1 MTECDLP
8 EYCNGT
14 SAECPADVYKQDGM
28 PCSKSNRCFL
38 GDCLDLQKHC
48 VALFGKGKAGIL
60 LLSNIRMEILRQA
73 YHGVFSVSKLHTL
86 HLWHPTFLLS
96 ISPLSLDIIC
106 FSGPFI
112 YLVSPAL
119 PSLSLSSGAQEAPLS
134 CFKKVNM
141 RGDQSGNCGG
151 DGEKFKKCD
160 KKDILCGR
168 LQCVHIKKIPKVA
181 TGQSVIQTPVGNTLC
196 WGTEFHPGQGAP
208 DFGAVK
214 DGTTC
219 GTGKMCINRSCIGL
233 DFMKHSCN
241 YSKCN
246 HRGVCNNNGNCHCSY
261 GWAPPFCL
269 GRGYGGSI
277 ESGPPA
283 AYEEPLVRVVVF
295 VVLGG
300 LALFLL
306 GLAAAYKRDP
316 LKAWFAKAIR
326 RNLFKEPYDTESMGS
341 SSLKPQEG
349 KLDLTSPT

>member
-1 MTECDLP
+1 AENVAHQLGHSLGFSHDDGSTNLARGCDCDCNGGSCLMVGKSAPECPRLSNCSREVYEDMIRKPGKECLLNVPLKTFGNKVCGNKVTEEGEDCDCGLEEECRRNGCCDDNCKSKPGIDCLFGPCCKKCKFSEEGTVCREAMTECDLP

-48 VALFGKGKAGIL
+48 VALFGK
-60 LLSNIRMEILRQA
+60 
-73 YHGVFSVSKLHTL
+73 
-86 HLWHPTFLLS
+86 
-96 ISPLSLDIIC
+96 
-106 FSGPFI
+106 
-112 YLVSPAL
+112 
-119 PSLSLSSGAQEAPLS
+119 GAQEAPLS

-219 GTGKMCINRSCIGL
+219 GTGK
-233 DFMKHSCN
+233 
-241 YSKCN
+241 
-246 HRGVCNNNGNCHCSY
+246 VCNNNGNCHCSY

-283 AYEEPLVRVVVF
+283 AYEGEHPPLT
-295 VVLGG
+295 L
-300 LALFLL
+300 
-306 GLAAAYKRDP
+306 
-316 LKAWFAKAIR
+316 
-326 RNLFKEPYDTESMGS
+326 
-341 SSLKPQEG
+341 
-349 KLDLTSPT
+349 